1 MPKITHIIRAEIDPL
16 QPVPEIC
23 AIISAVLPYH
33 PDQEEAILRGV
44 SEAIERRL
52 NELKGDEQKD
62 AKPLRESG
70 RGK

>member
-1 MPKITHIIRAEIDPL
+1 MAHVKPIIRAEIDPL

-44 SEAIERRL
+44 AEAIDRRL
-52 NELKGDEQKD
+52 NELKGDEKVGNHSEPRRS
-62 AKPLRESG
+62 K
-70 RGK
+70 

>member
-23 AIISAVLPYH
+23 AVISAVLPYH

-44 SEAIERRL
+44 AEAVERRL
-52 NELKGDEQKD
+52 NELKGDEKGGNHS
-62 AKPLRESG
+62 ES
-70 RGK
+70 RWNQ